1 MLTNTFGR
9 RTLTVT
15 GLALVLSCFGGC
27 AIVNH
32 LLYVVRGATIPAAY
46 DGLVGKRVAVV
57 CVSPN
62 DDYGPGSNA
71 VMLSRQV
78 EGLLRARVKDIKVVP
93 HSEVANWIDRNNWQY
108 DYLQI
113 GRGVK
118 ADCVLA
124 IDLMRFSLHEGST
137 LYKGHADAEI
147 SVFDMSLN
155 GSKVYHTVLE
165 DFTFPAR
172 GAQPVTDISESKF
185 KRAFI
190 RVLAENIVRNFHEY
204 DIQEDVASDR
214 ATLGN

>member
-1 MLTNTFGR
+1 MLMNVFGL
-9 RTLTVT
+9 RTLKAM
-15 GLALVLSCFGGC
+15 GLTLTLTCLGGC

-32 LLYVVRGATIPAAY
+32 LMYVVGGATVPAEF
-46 DGLVGKRVAVV
+46 DGLKGKRVAVV

-71 VMLSRQV
+71 VMLSKQV
-78 EGLLRARVKDIKVVP
+78 ESLLRARVKEIRVVP
-93 HSEVANWIDRNNWQY
+93 HGEVANWIDRNNWQY

-118 ADCVLA
+118 ADFVVS
-124 IDLMRFSLHEGST
+124 IDLMRFSLREGST
-137 LYKGHADAEI
+137 LYKGHADANV
-147 SVFDMSLN
+147 SVFDMSQGGN
-155 GSKVYHTVLE
+155 KVYHNVLE

-185 KRAFI
+185 KRAFV
-190 RVLAENIVRNFHEY
+190 RVLAENIVRSFHEY